1 MVNGELRLPIWIWN
15 VTAHLPGGLPMGSA
29 KDLDAAKAEF
39 KAAWEALTERLA
51 AAFKAM
57 NIRGDD

>member
-29 KDLDAAKAEF
+29 KDLDAAIQSGMGSVEGQDDAG
-39 KAAWEALTERLA
+39 AA
-51 AAFKAM
+51 
-57 NIRGDD
+57 RGGL